1 MRDISQIQVITGA
14 LSKEK
19 DKYLHELGRINA
31 SIEKKI
37 ATINKMQAYQNEYDN
52 SENLQLSRTVPALN
66 QNIYMFSK
74 VVFDVICQAETEV
87 VSLKKIKDSLLE
99 TIKKIDNKIDLMNH
113 FNDRLKFENKARSDK
128 LEQSLLDDLVATER
142 SRGGHE

>member
-87 VSLKKIKDSLLE
+87 VSLKKIKSKYLHVL
-99 TIKKIDNKIDLMNH
+99 
-113 FNDRLKFENKARSDK
+113 
-128 LEQSLLDDLVATER
+128 
-142 SRGGHE
+142 